1 MEEVDTR
8 QEILIQ
14 ASRLFKRLGY
24 RATTTREIAKA
35 VNIKQPSLFH
45 HFPNKKAI
53 VEEIFALSLN
63 EAAVR
68 IEEACRASGS
78 VSERLH
84 NYLVWDLSSLH
95 RMPMAMS
102 GIYTGDA
109 LKSPELADLAA
120 KLEAFYRSLEDL
132 IVQGIRNGEFVKID
146 PRLGR
151 LMVSSITIAHLEYA
165 EEAVIDD
172 PDRLAQEGADFVL
185 RAFQARPPQLAAPLT

>member
-1 MEEVDTR
+1 MEAADTR

-35 VNIKQPSLFH
+35 VNIKQPSLFY

-68 IEEACRASGS
+68 IEEACRQEGPA
-78 VSERLH
+78 SERLH
-84 NYLVWDLSSLH
+84 QYLVWDLSTLH

-102 GIYTGDA
+102 AIYTGDA
-109 LKSPELADLAA
+109 LKSPELAELAN
-120 KLEAFYRSLEDL
+120 KLKSFYCSLEDL
-132 IVQGIRNGEFVKID
+132 IAQGIHGGEFVDIA
-146 PRLGR
+146 PSLGR
-151 LMVSSITIAHLEYA
+151 LMVASITIAHLEYV
-165 EEAVIDD
+165 EETEIGD
-172 PDRLAQEGADFVL
+172 PDKLAREGADFVL
-185 RAFQARPPQLAAPLT
+185 RAFRKS